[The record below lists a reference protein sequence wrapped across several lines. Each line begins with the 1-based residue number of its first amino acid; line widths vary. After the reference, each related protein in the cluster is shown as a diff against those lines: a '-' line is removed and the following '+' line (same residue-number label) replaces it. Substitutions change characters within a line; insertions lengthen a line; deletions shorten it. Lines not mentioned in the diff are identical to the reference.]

1 MFKLYQRC
9 SVFIEFMFRGWTKI
23 AQQFNEILGT
33 DIDKAKIRKKYEA
46 EKKKEKVKD
55 VLLYHISYVIS
66 QEDHMKQWA
75 KTVNQYKKNSRDLYY
90 QSPN

>member
-46 EKKKEKVKD
+46 EKKKEKVKRC
-55 VLLYHISYVIS
+55 LIILYFLCDFAGGSY
-66 QEDHMKQWA
+66 E
-75 KTVNQYKKNSRDLYY
+75 TVGQNCQPIQKE
-90 QSPN
+90 